1 MTAEISNC
9 NNISSGKVFWEKGKL
24 NIKYG
29 LNGTGKTTIG
39 KAVIASSK
47 IKSELH
53 HVEYTLESLRPYG
66 TEDDESKKPSVI
78 ISEDVGKVAVFNEDY
93 VSSFL
98 FTDAGLMSD
107 AFSIFVKPEGYEDRI
122 EEINGLM
129 KALPGT
135 FSEIPELDTLL
146 ESLGKLIGE

>member
-1 MTAEISNC
+1 MSSIDKTAAVTAEISNC
-9 NNISSGKVFWEKGKL
+9 NNISSGKVSWEKGKL

-39 KAVIASSK
+39 KAIIASSK

-78 ISEDVGKVAVFNEDY
+78 ISEDVGKVAIFNEDY
-93 VSSFL
+93 VSSFSVHRCRSDERCVL
-98 FTDAGLMSD
+98 YIRQAGRL
-107 AFSIFVKPEGYEDRI
+107 
-122 EEINGLM
+122 
-129 KALPGT
+129 
-135 FSEIPELDTLL
+135 
-146 ESLGKLIGE
+146 